1 MEIVVKSLNIIG
13 KNIIEFRPSSQN
25 NNTINSDDEIGS
37 KYDDGDN
44 LDQNEE
50 KSDEININKNKEN
63 KISKYQGNPDLI
75 MKKLDSSENPII
87 NSDNPFASIK

>member
-1 MEIVVKSLNIIG
+1 MNAIDELGSLRSNNDIPTKTSSDSLSLNIIG

-25 NNTINSDDEIGS
+25 NNNKFDKNSINSDDEIGS

-44 LDQNEE
+44 SDKNEE

-63 KISKYQGNPDLI
+63 Y
-75 MKKLDSSENPII
+75 
-87 NSDNPFASIK
+87 